1 MNLYLRNNTFY
12 YRKSIPKT
20 LKFYFNNKSL
30 YIRTLKT
37 SSKRLA
43 NKYVTILNKKFE
55 TIIGVYKMGLD
66 IELVNQLVEEF
77 HNTQLEITERDL
89 RNIPNPEDTLFA
101 LGLED
106 MIKQYQI
113 NYQEGVYEKEEI
125 DLIVSKLPNKPLEE
139 DLSEIGKI
147 LLESKI
153 NHLKAIYTNIN
164 NGYYNKALKTIH
176 KPQAKAIESKE
187 VKTISMLKEDFIK
200 YQSRLDN
207 WSKDNTQLA
216 DRTFNMLE
224 LYFND
229 KPIFDIKLNDLM
241 DFRDTMQE
249 IPTKLTTYKEFENKS
264 LDYILEN
271 SEDYD
276 NLTNSTI
283 NKYINKA
290 NQFLKW
296 AYQEDY
302 LHKKDFIIPKFP
314 NDTKSRLPYANEE
327 IQAIKEL
334 VSKDEN
340 IEINFITLVATYQG
354 MRLKEI
360 TQLRKE
366 DIITINNIP
375 CISINTN
382 EDKTTK
388 TIKSIRT
395 IPIHPK
401 LIELGFLD
409 FVKSKENNLFNINN
423 KDFSSYYRKNYKNLI
438 NPSKTFYSLR
448 RSFIDALKQSNQ
460 NIEHI
465 QAFVGHSHNAKTT
478 FRYGSPLNTKL
489 LKGLLEH
496 INYSN

>member
-12 YRKSIPKT
+12 YRKSIPKP

-448 RSFIDALKQSNQ
+448 HSFIDALKQSDQ

-478 FRYGSPLNTKL
+478 FGYGSPLNTKL

-496 INYSN
+496 INY

>member
-1 MNLYLRNNTFY
+1 
-12 YRKSIPKT
+12 
-20 LKFYFNNKSL
+20 
-30 YIRTLKT
+30 
-37 SSKRLA
+37 
-43 NKYVTILNKKFE
+43 
-55 TIIGVYKMGLD
+55 MGLD

-216 DRTFNMLE
+216 DRTFNMLN
-224 LYFND
+224 LYFNN
-229 KPIFDIKLNDLM
+229 KPIHEIKLNDLM

-366 DIITINNIP
+366 DINTTNNIP

-409 FVKSKENNLFNINN
+409 YVNSKENNLFNINN
-423 KDFSSYYRKNYKNLI
+423 KDFSSYYRRNYKNLI

-448 RSFIDALKQSNQ
+448 HSFIDALKQSNQ

-478 FRYGSPLNTKL
+478 FGYGSPLNTKL

-496 INYSN
+496 INY

>member
-12 YRKSIPKT
+12 YRKSIPKP

-43 NKYVTILNKKFE
+43 NKYVTMLNKKFE
-55 TIIGVYKMGLD
+55 TIVGVYKMGLN

-229 KPIFDIKLNDLM
+229 KPIFGEV
-241 DFRDTMQE
+241 T
-249 IPTKLTTYKEFENKS
+249 
-264 LDYILEN
+264 
-271 SEDYD
+271 
-276 NLTNSTI
+276 
-283 NKYINKA
+283 
-290 NQFLKW
+290 
-296 AYQEDY
+296 
-302 LHKKDFIIPKFP
+302 
-314 NDTKSRLPYANEE
+314 
-327 IQAIKEL
+327 
-334 VSKDEN
+334 
-340 IEINFITLVATYQG
+340 
-354 MRLKEI
+354 
-360 TQLRKE
+360 
-366 DIITINNIP
+366 
-375 CISINTN
+375 
-382 EDKTTK
+382 
-388 TIKSIRT
+388 
-395 IPIHPK
+395 
-401 LIELGFLD
+401 
-409 FVKSKENNLFNINN
+409 
-423 KDFSSYYRKNYKNLI
+423 
-438 NPSKTFYSLR
+438 
-448 RSFIDALKQSNQ
+448 
-460 NIEHI
+460 
-465 QAFVGHSHNAKTT
+465 
-478 FRYGSPLNTKL
+478 
-489 LKGLLEH
+489 
-496 INYSN
+496 

>member
-12 YRKSIPKT
+12 YRKSIPKP

-187 VKTISMLKEDFIK
+187 IKTISMLKEDFIK

-366 DIITINNIP
+366 DIITTNNIP

-401 LIELGFLD
+401 LIELGFLN

-448 RSFIDALKQSNQ
+448 HSFIDALKQSDQ

-478 FRYGSPLNTKL
+478 FGYGSPLNTKL

-496 INYSN
+496 INY

>member
-1 MNLYLRNNTFY
+1 
-12 YRKSIPKT
+12 
-20 LKFYFNNKSL
+20 
-30 YIRTLKT
+30 
-37 SSKRLA
+37 
-43 NKYVTILNKKFE
+43 
-55 TIIGVYKMGLD
+55 
-66 IELVNQLVEEF
+66 
-77 HNTQLEITERDL
+77 
-89 RNIPNPEDTLFA
+89 
-101 LGLED
+101 

-216 DRTFNMLE
+216 DRTFNMLN
-224 LYFND
+224 LYFNN
-229 KPIFDIKLNDLM
+229 KPIHEIKLNDLM

-340 IEINFITLVATYQG
+340 IEINFITLVATYQ
-354 MRLKEI
+354 
-360 TQLRKE
+360 
-366 DIITINNIP
+366 
-375 CISINTN
+375 
-382 EDKTTK
+382 
-388 TIKSIRT
+388 
-395 IPIHPK
+395 
-401 LIELGFLD
+401 EL
-409 FVKSKENNLFNINN
+409 
-423 KDFSSYYRKNYKNLI
+423 
-438 NPSKTFYSLR
+438 
-448 RSFIDALKQSNQ
+448 
-460 NIEHI
+460 
-465 QAFVGHSHNAKTT
+465 
-478 FRYGSPLNTKL
+478 
-489 LKGLLEH
+489 
-496 INYSN
+496 

>member
-1 MNLYLRNNTFY
+1 MMNLYLRNNTFY
-12 YRKSIPKT
+12 YRKSIPKP

-66 IELVNQLVEEF
+66 IELVNKLVEEF

-176 KPQAKAIESKE
+176 KPQAKAIENKE
-187 VKTISMLKEDFIK
+187 IKTISMLKEDFIK

-366 DIITINNIP
+366 DIITINNIS

-448 RSFIDALKQSNQ
+448 HSFIDALKQSDQ

-478 FRYGSPLNTKL
+478 FGYGSPLNTKL

-496 INYSN
+496 INY

>member
-1 MNLYLRNNTFY
+1 MMNLYLRNNTFY
-12 YRKSIPKT
+12 YRKSIPKP

-207 WSKDNTQLA
+207 WSEDNTQLA

-224 LYFND
+224 LYFNN

-366 DIITINNIP
+366 DIITINNIS

-448 RSFIDALKQSNQ
+448 HSFIDALKQSDQ

-478 FRYGSPLNTKL
+478 FGYGSPLNTKL

-496 INYSN
+496 INY

>member
-1 MNLYLRNNTFY
+1 MMNLYLRNNTFY

-207 WSKDNTQLA
+207 WSEDNTQLA
-216 DRTFNMLE
+216 HRTFNMLN
-224 LYFND
+224 LYFNN
-229 KPIFDIKLNDLM
+229 KPIHEIKLNDLM

-334 VSKDEN
+334 VSQDQNK
-340 IEINFITLVATYQG
+340 EINFITLVATYQG

-366 DIITINNIP
+366 DIITTNNIP

-409 FVKSKENNLFNINN
+409 YVNSKENNLFNINN
-423 KDFSSYYRKNYKNLI
+423 KDFSSYYRRNYKNLI

-448 RSFIDALKQSNQ
+448 HSFIDALKQSNQ

-478 FRYGSPLNTKL
+478 FGYGSPLNTKL

-496 INYSN
+496 INY

>member
-12 YRKSIPKT
+12 YRKSIPKP

-366 DIITINNIP
+366 DIITTNNIP

-401 LIELGFLD
+401 LIELGFLN

-448 RSFIDALKQSNQ
+448 HSFIDALKQSDQ

-478 FRYGSPLNTKL
+478 FGYGSPLNTKL

-496 INYSN
+496 INY

>member
-12 YRKSIPKT
+12 YRKSIPKP
-20 LKFYFNNKSL
+20 LKFYFNNKLL

-366 DIITINNIP
+366 DIITINNIS

-401 LIELGFLD
+401 LIELGFLKY
-409 FVKSKENNLFNINN
+409 VKSKENNLFNINN

-448 RSFIDALKQSNQ
+448 HSFIDALKQSDQ

-478 FRYGSPLNTKL
+478 FGYGSPLNTKL

-496 INYSN
+496 INY

>member
-12 YRKSIPKT
+12 YRKSIPKP

-176 KPQAKAIESKE
+176 KPQAKAIENKE

-366 DIITINNIP
+366 DIITTNNIP

-448 RSFIDALKQSNQ
+448 HSFIDALKQSDQ

-478 FRYGSPLNTKL
+478 FGYGSPLNTKL

-496 INYSN
+496 INY

>member
-12 YRKSIPKT
+12 YRKSIPKP

-366 DIITINNIP
+366 DIITTNNIS

-448 RSFIDALKQSNQ
+448 HSFIDALKQSDQ

-478 FRYGSPLNTKL
+478 FGYGSPLNTKL

-496 INYSN
+496 INY

>member
-12 YRKSIPKT
+12 YRKSIPKP

-366 DIITINNIP
+366 DIITTNNIP

-448 RSFIDALKQSNQ
+448 HSFIDALKQSDQ

-478 FRYGSPLNTKL
+478 FGYGSPLNTKL

-496 INYSN
+496 INY

>member
-12 YRKSIPKT
+12 YRKSIPKP
-20 LKFYFNNKSL
+20 LKYYFNNKSL

-187 VKTISMLKEDFIK
+187 IKTISMLKEDFIK

-366 DIITINNIP
+366 DIITTNNIP

-448 RSFIDALKQSNQ
+448 HSFIDALKQSDQ

-478 FRYGSPLNTKL
+478 FGYGSPLNTKL

-496 INYSN
+496 INY

>member
-12 YRKSIPKT
+12 YRKSIPKP

-55 TIIGVYKMGLD
+55 TIIGVYKMGLN

-366 DIITINNIP
+366 DIITTNNIP

-448 RSFIDALKQSNQ
+448 HSFIDALKQSDQ

-478 FRYGSPLNTKL
+478 FGYGSPLNTKL

-496 INYSN
+496 INY

>member
-1 MNLYLRNNTFY
+1 MMNLYLRNNTFY
-12 YRKSIPKT
+12 YRKSIPKP

-55 TIIGVYKMGLD
+55 TIIGVYKMGLN

-187 VKTISMLKEDFIK
+187 IKTISMLKEDFIK

-366 DIITINNIP
+366 DIITTNNIP

-401 LIELGFLD
+401 LIELGFLEY
-409 FVKSKENNLFNINN
+409 VKSKENNLFNINN

-448 RSFIDALKQSNQ
+448 HSFIDALKQSDQ

-478 FRYGSPLNTKL
+478 FGYGSPLNTKL

-496 INYSN
+496 INY

>member
-12 YRKSIPKT
+12 YRKSIPKP

-176 KPQAKAIESKE
+176 KPQAKAIENKE

-334 VSKDEN
+334 VSQDQNK
-340 IEINFITLVATYQG
+340 EINFITLVATYQG

-366 DIITINNIP
+366 DIITTNNIP

-448 RSFIDALKQSNQ
+448 HSFIDALKQSDQ

-478 FRYGSPLNTKL
+478 FGYGSPLNTKL

-496 INYSN
+496 INY

>member
-12 YRKSIPKT
+12 YRKSIPKP

-55 TIIGVYKMGLD
+55 TIIGVYKMGLN

-176 KPQAKAIESKE
+176 KPQAKAIENKE

-366 DIITINNIP
+366 DIITTNNIP

-448 RSFIDALKQSNQ
+448 HSFIDALKQSDQ

-478 FRYGSPLNTKL
+478 FGYGSPLNTKL

-496 INYSN
+496 INY